1 MTIILDNICKSYDGA
16 EVVNNFKLEIE
27 WDKCYGIV
35 GPEHSGKTAILEI
48 FMGLEKPD
56 KGEVVRMGDY
66 KYPTLKSAYVSQ
78 HGQLNMKKSAVW
90 NVKKAHR
97 WLGTSNATEEL
108 NKFMDPDRINIPVS
122 ELTELERK
130 YVEIVKAMFV
140 PADFIVMDEPFDE
153 MDGAEQQKVM
163 AYVLDKRGSRPLL
176 VAAKTDTGLKF
187 DRIVHLE

>member
-1 MTIILDNICKSYDGA
+1 MTIILDNICKSYDGV
-16 EVVNNFKLEIE
+16 EVLNNFRLEVE

-35 GPEHSGKTAILEI
+35 GPEHSGKTAVLEI
-48 FMGLEKPD
+48 FMGLENPD
-56 KGEVVRMGDY
+56 RGEVVRMGDY

-108 NKFMDPDRINIPVS
+108 NKFVESSRINIPVS
-122 ELTELERK
+122 ELSDIERR

-140 PADFIVMDEPFDE
+140 PADFIVMDEPFTGMNDVE
-153 MDGAEQQKVM
+153 RQRVLS
-163 AYVLDKRGSRPLL
+163 YVLDKRGSRPLL
-176 VAAKTDTGLKF
+176 ISAQEDIDFKF
-187 DRIVHLE
+187 DKVVHLR